1 MANNE
6 IPEDVMKQARE
17 IGRAKKNGRRAVLT
31 NADDT
36 KTERPH
42 WLCEPFFPSGV
53 ISLVAGEAGVG
64 KSTLVIGQMSNA
76 TVGNTKGDYEGKPIT
91 VIFTAP
97 EDSDSMQKA
106 RLLAAGADVKKIE
119 FLKMQDVY
127 EGEGL
132 DVSLS
137 LPEDIDKIEEVIKEK
152 KAQALVIDPITS
164 VINGDTNNRDDVRAA
179 LDPLAKLAQR
189 LNISVIGVLHFNKG
203 AGRAGEKLSGSH
215 SFRDICRSL
224 LVVAKDDKTGQH
236 ILTINKSSYSQEA
249 DKSWEYELSSVA
261 IEADDGQEMTVPK
274 VTNLKPTD
282 VSVND
287 IINRNQNIGGG
298 APTAAKERE
307 SFIVGVLEDNEG
319 WMRVAEVKQ
328 LGKDEAG
335 YSDRELTKAVFNSEK
350 ISSKKIGAGKESYS
364 VWYLP
369 AQVDT
374 TKLSELSRPREQ
386 ESKESLEQPSLLEDG
401 N

>member
-1 MANNE
+1 MANKE

-17 IGRAKKNGRRAVLT
+17 IGRAKKNGRRAVLV

-36 KTERPH
+36 KTERAH

-53 ISLVAGEAGVG
+53 LSLVAGEAGVG
-64 KSTLVIGQMSNA
+64 KSTLVLGQMANA
-76 TVGNTKGDYEGKPIT
+76 TVGNTRGDYEGKPIT
-91 VIFTAP
+91 VIFAAP
-97 EDSDSMQKA
+97 EDSDSMQKV
-106 RLLAAGADVKKIE
+106 RLQAAGADTSKIE
-119 FLKMQDVY
+119 FLKIQDVY
-127 EGEGL
+127 EGTEIE
-132 DVSLS
+132 VSLS
-137 LPEDIDKIEEVIKEK
+137 LPKDIDKIEEVIKEK
-152 KAQALVIDPITS
+152 KAQVLVIDPITS
-164 VINGDTNNRDDVRAA
+164 AMNGDSNNRDDVREA

-189 LNISVIGVLHFNKG
+189 LNISVIGILHFNKG
-203 AGRAGEKLSGSH
+203 AGRASEKLSGSH
-215 SFRDICRSL
+215 GFRDVCRSL

-236 ILTINKSSYSQEA
+236 ILTIDKSSYSQEA
-249 DKSWEYELSSVA
+249 DKSWEYELSSVSV
-261 IEADDGQEMTVPK
+261 ETDDGQEMLVPK

-298 APTAAKERE
+298 APTEAQERE
-307 SFIVGVLEDNEG
+307 SFIVGVLESHGGAMPVE
-319 WMRVAEVKQ
+319 EVRQ
-328 LGKDEAG
+328 LGEEEAG
-335 YSDRELTKAVFNSEK
+335 YTARELTKAVHKSNK
-350 ISSKKIGAGKESYS
+350 ILSKKFGGGKGSYS

-386 ESKESLEQPSLLEDG
+386 ESKESLEQPSLLENG